1 MENRNSEVSPD
12 DLFIDFQKKGPYSLW
27 WHQHRIVPEGD
38 SNCRM
43 EDQVFYKVP
52 AWFIGRVVHK
62 YLIKNML
69 LRIFSYLLIRKV
81 NVVVPLLA
89 GTAKTLVV
97 SMLSEKVVLG
107 VLVML
112 SEWTAAKST
121 NSLDNR
127 LVF

>member
-1 MENRNSEVSPD
+1 M
-12 DLFIDFQKKGPYSLW
+12 LQKLLSLLKK
-27 WHQHRIVPEGD
+27 
-38 SNCRM
+38 
-43 EDQVFYKVP
+43 F
-52 AWFIGRVVHK
+52 FL
-62 YLIKNML
+62 YLS
-69 LRIFSYLLIRKV
+69 LRKK

-97 SMLSEKVVLG
+97 SMLSEKVVLR

-127 LVF
+127 LVLEIKTMFEADGMF